1 MSKLTLTILLLALLI
16 QGGCKTRDVF
26 NDLFPAPSTNPLDQ
40 LPPET
45 QTGQRTFG
53 CLVNGQA
60 WTPAGNPFG
69 GPLLTAG
76 YSNSRLGVSANRA
89 ASVNGANSFQV
100 IGFAIKSIQSVGTYA
115 LDDSLARVGSYE
127 DFNISCKFYTSQSQ
141 IGTLEIT
148 RLDLVNRIVSG
159 RFSFTLETP
168 GCGQVVVTNG
178 RFDSRF

>member
-1 MSKLTLTILLLALLI
+1 MSKLAPTMLLLALLM
-16 QGGCKTRDVF
+16 QGGCKTKDVF
-26 NDLFPAPSTNPLDQ
+26 QDLFPAPSANPLDQ

-45 QTGQRTFG
+45 RSGQGTFG

-69 GPLLTAG
+69 GPLLTAV
-76 YSNSRLGVSANRA
+76 YANSRLGISANRA
-89 ASVNGANSFQV
+89 ALVNGASSFQV
-100 IGFAIKSIQSVGTYA
+100 IGFAIKNIQSIGTYA

-127 DFNISCKFYTSQSQ
+127 DFNTSCKFYTSQSQ
-141 IGTLEIT
+141 VGTVEIT
-148 RLDLVNRIVSG
+148 RLDPVARIVSS

-168 GCGQVVVTNG
+168 GCGQVVVNNG